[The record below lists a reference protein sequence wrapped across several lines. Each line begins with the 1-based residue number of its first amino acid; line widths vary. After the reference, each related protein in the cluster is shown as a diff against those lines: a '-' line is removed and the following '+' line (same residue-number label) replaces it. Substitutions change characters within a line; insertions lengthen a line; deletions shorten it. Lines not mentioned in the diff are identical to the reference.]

1 MDIEIY
7 GYINILSYKMSK
19 VDSTFYSNITQPSR
33 TRSGAL
39 PIESFPLEK
48 LRLSYNAI
56 VDPSRR
62 VCNSQ
67 GFPASKLQDADADA
81 GKYYYIYI
89 DPYDASPDMNCV
101 IDEVSPLLVNPTEFE
116 TGAYY
121 TYMVA
126 SSSSTRPQLYATR
139 AMNMYE
145 FGTKHQQIMY
155 RKAKRDAATIAA
167 AAPTEYIIYATG
179 EVLCVNE
186 NTLLFN
192 FISGTYKMKRHIS
205 ARRAKYEEAYITY
218 MMRNIAPK
226 YTNILFQKEVLI
238 TGDVLPLTRQEMSRM
253 RRHNIKLFMFTTQ
266 NQCAWMNGNVI
277 QHKRKMMN
285 ITDEEMEAIY
295 VKISNY

>member
-1 MDIEIY
+1 
-7 GYINILSYKMSK
+7 MSK

-33 TRSGAL
+33 TRSGAI

-48 LRLSYNAI
+48 RRLSHKAI
-56 VDPSRR
+56 VDPARR

-67 GFPASKLQDADADA
+67 GFRASKLQDADADA

-89 DPYDASPDMNCV
+89 DPYDASPDMTCV
-101 IDEVSPLLVNPTEFE
+101 IDEVSPLLVNPAEFE

-126 SSSSTRPQLYATR
+126 SPSVIQENAPPQLYAAKTV
-139 AMNMYE
+139 NMYE

-155 RKAKRDAATIAA
+155 RKARQDA
-167 AAPTEYIIYATG
+167 AAPAEYRIYATG
-179 EVLCVNE
+179 EIMCVNE

-192 FISGTYKMKRHIS
+192 FISGTYKMKRRIS
-205 ARRAKYEEAYITY
+205 ATRAKYEQAYITY

-238 TGDVLPLTRQEMSRM
+238 TGDVLPLTKQELSRL
-253 RRHNIKLFMFTTQ
+253 RRHNIPLFMFNTQ
-266 NQCAWMNGNVI
+266 NQCTWMNGDVI
-277 QHKRKMMN
+277 QHKREMTN
-285 ITDEEMEAIY
+285 ITDEEMKAIY
-295 VKISNY
+295 VKICNY

>member
-1 MDIEIY
+1 
-7 GYINILSYKMSK
+7 MSK

-33 TRSGAL
+33 TRSGAI

-48 LRLSYNAI
+48 RRLSYKAI
-56 VDPSRR
+56 VDPARR

-67 GFPASKLQDADADA
+67 GFRASKLQDADADA
-81 GKYYYIYI
+81 GKYYYIYV
-89 DPYDASPDMNCV
+89 DPYDASPNMTCV

-126 SSSSTRPQLYATR
+126 ASASSSSSVIQGNARPQLYAAKTV
-139 AMNMYE
+139 NMYE

-155 RKAKRDAATIAA
+155 RKARRDAA
-167 AAPTEYIIYATG
+167 APAEYRIYATG
-179 EVLCVNE
+179 EIMCVNE

-192 FISGTYKMKRHIS
+192 FISGTYKMKRRIS
-205 ARRAKYEEAYITY
+205 ARRAKYEQAYITY

-238 TGDVLPLTRQEMSRM
+238 TGDVLPLTKQELSRL
-253 RRHNIKLFMFTTQ
+253 RRHNIPLFMFDTQ
-266 NQCAWMNGNVI
+266 NQCTWMNGDVI
-277 QHKRKMMN
+277 QHKREMTN
-285 ITDEEMEAIY
+285 ITDEEMKAIY
-295 VKISNY
+295 VKICNY

>member
-1 MDIEIY
+1 
-7 GYINILSYKMSK
+7 MSK

-33 TRSGAL
+33 TRSGAI

-48 LRLSYNAI
+48 IRLSYKAI

-62 VCNSQ
+62 VYNSQ
-67 GFPASKLQDADADA
+67 GFRASEIQDADADA

-89 DPYDASPDMNCV
+89 DPYDGSPDMNSL
-101 IDEVSPLLVNPTEFE
+101 IEEVSPLMCNPTEFE

-121 TYMVA
+121 TYIVA
-126 SSSSTRPQLYATR
+126 SSSSSSSATRPQLYAAKTV
-139 AMNMYE
+139 NMYE

-155 RKAKRDAATIAA
+155 RKAKRDADTDA
-167 AAPTEYIIYATG
+167 EYIIYATG
-179 EVLCVNE
+179 EVMCVNE

-205 ARRAKYEEAYITY
+205 ARRAKYEKAYITY

-238 TGDVLPLTRQEMSRM
+238 TGDVLPLTRQELSRM
-253 RRHNIKLFMFTTQ
+253 RRYNIKLFMFTTQ
-266 NQCAWMNGNVI
+266 NQCNWMNGDVI
-277 QHKRKMMN
+277 QHKRNMTN
-285 ITDEEMEAIY
+285 ITDEDMDAIY